1 MNHEFDFDCTDNI
14 PIDLCACFDPIFVP
28 PEEVIEEWNRRVN
41 DDRTAPVPTLEN
53 TSHYVRVEGADY
65 LMIRK
70 TMIKISERF
79 SENGKSGETLIEN
92 VIQYSAGQ
100 LKK

>member
-14 PIDLCACFDPIFVP
+14 PID
-28 PEEVIEEWNRRVN
+28 
-41 DDRTAPVPTLEN
+41 
-53 TSHYVRVEGADY
+53 ADY

-79 SENGKSGETLIEN
+79 SENGKSVETLIEN